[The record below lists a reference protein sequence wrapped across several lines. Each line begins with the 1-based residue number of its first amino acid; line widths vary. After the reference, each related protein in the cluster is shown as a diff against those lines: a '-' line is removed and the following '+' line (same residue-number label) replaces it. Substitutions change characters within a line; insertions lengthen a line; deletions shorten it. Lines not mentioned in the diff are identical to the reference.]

1 MTFFLLLL
9 VLFFVALGGFFA
21 GSETGCYRLSRFALR
36 LGVEQRRPF
45 YQLLSDAV
53 QDSHGLV
60 LSLLMGNNLA
70 NYFSTS
76 LVAYLFF
83 THLKNTAMAEVYA
96 TIIMTPVLFLYMD
109 ILPKSLFYY
118 RADTFMVS
126 LAPLI
131 WFFHKLFTFSG
142 IVPFLKWLSNHL
154 NRLFGSTIDT
164 SRAVDLTQREQIKQ
178 IFHETREEGL
188 VSDFQKTMMDRL
200 IRIPDLPVS
209 SVMIAA
215 DQVRIVDLH
224 TNRETLLAHFAE
236 RPFTRLPV
244 HEQAKSNIIGYIDVY
259 KTLGSQRPFDNLVEF
274 LEPIVTL
281 PVSCPIISALH
292 QMRRRS
298 CAIALVIAAP
308 AALQQKMDW
317 LGIVTIKD
325 LMEEFVGELH

>member
-1 MTFFLLLL
+1 M
-9 VLFFVALGGFFA
+9 
-21 GSETGCYRLSRFALR
+21 LSAQSICSSA
-36 LGVEQRRPF
+36 GVEQRRPF

-164 SRAVDLTQREQIKQ
+164 SRAVDLTEQIKQ
-178 IFHETREEGL
+178 IFHETREGL

-224 TNRETLLAHFAE
+224 INRETLLAHFAE
-236 RPFTRLPV
+236 RLSRVFLYMNR
-244 HEQAKSNIIGYIDVY
+244 QNQYCGYIDVY
-259 KTLGSQRPFDNLVEF
+259 KRLVPRPFDSLVEF

-292 QMRRRS
+292 QMRRPVRLPGCRRS
-298 CAIALVIAAP
+298 
-308 AALQQKMDW
+308 AALQQKVDW

-325 LMEEFVGELH
+325 LMEEFVQENCTKPSITIGRQK